1 MKARDNLLG
10 RISHRPEGEYY
21 CIFCYIKDGVLS
33 FDSNRRNWCRYAA
46 GIGHTCFISVED
58 KDRQLI
64 EQRRF
69 DLETGQDTTF
79 LKFSKETIGKAS
91 REILSE
97 FQKWKQHPDVVA
109 HHEGDSIMYYKDG
122 QKGSTDIESDR

>member
-97 FQKWKQHPDVVA
+97 FQKWKSCPDVIA
-109 HHEGDSIMYYKDG
+109 DSQGEIITYYKY
-122 QKGSTDIESDR
+122 ESERHLDCESNR